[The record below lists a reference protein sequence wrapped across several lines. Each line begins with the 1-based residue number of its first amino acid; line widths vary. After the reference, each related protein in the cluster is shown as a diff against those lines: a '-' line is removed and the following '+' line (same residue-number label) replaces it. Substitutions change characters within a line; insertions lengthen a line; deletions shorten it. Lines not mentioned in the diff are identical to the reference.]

1 MSPATRAWLQ
11 IHFCVFLWGFTAILG
26 RLITLNAL
34 PLVWWRMML
43 VTGVLLVVRRFW
55 AGLMRMPPRLIAIY
69 SVVGFIVS
77 LHWLTFY
84 GAIKIANASVAATC
98 IALAPVMIAF
108 VEPLLTGRRVEW
120 HELLLGLAVVP
131 GVALVVGGT
140 PTGMRLGIAMGALSA
155 LLVAVVATLNKRFI
169 EHGDPLSVT
178 GIEMGAGALLLTA
191 IAPLLPP
198 QEGMFALPGRRDAA
212 LLVVLAMGCTL
223 FPYAL
228 SLMALRN
235 LSAFA
240 ITLAVNMEP
249 IYAIVLAAVLLGE
262 QRELDA
268 PFYLGVAVIL
278 ALVFAHPL
286 LTRRKAAL
294 SVLPPRSLSES

>member
-1 MSPATRAWLQ
+1 
-11 IHFCVFLWGFTAILG
+11 
-26 RLITLNAL
+26 
-34 PLVWWRMML
+34 
-43 VTGVLLVVRRFW
+43 
-55 AGLMRMPPRLIAIY
+55 
-69 SVVGFIVS
+69 
-77 LHWLTFY
+77 
-84 GAIKIANASVAATC
+84 
-98 IALAPVMIAF
+98 
-108 VEPLLTGRRVEW
+108 
-120 HELLLGLAVVP
+120 
-131 GVALVVGGT
+131 
-140 PTGMRLGIAMGALSA
+140 
-155 LLVAVVATLNKRFI
+155 
-169 EHGDPLSVT
+169 
-178 GIEMGAGALLLTA
+178 
-191 IAPLLPP
+191 
-198 QEGMFALPGRRDAA
+198 MFALPGRRDAA

-240 ITLAVNMEP
+240 TTLAVNMEP